1 VPFSRV
7 TLGLHDPSASYI
19 DCHIR
24 WVFFFFCCSVNQYL
38 TVLELWRNK
47 FDEAGAVCLGDM
59 LRVNATLTTLD
70 LDKTKIG
77 DSGTLALAAALRHNT
92 TLTSLTLGGT
102 HATRIANEKN
112 LTHFLGLVRVLV
124 GLSFRFGLKT
134 NNLFASW

>member
-1 VPFSRV
+1 M
-7 TLGLHDPSASYI
+7 
-19 DCHIR
+19 
-24 WVFFFFCCSVNQYL
+24 
-38 TVLELWRNK
+38 WRNK

-102 HATRIANEKN
+102 HFTRIANKKKLN
-112 LTHFLGLVRVLV
+112 SLFRTIVRVLV
-124 GLSFRFGLKT
+124 IFKQRTDWETL
-134 NNLFASW
+134 NE